1 MTLYLSRASLSRAP
15 SAQALNALLMPEE
28 IGKRT
33 DAHHRLLWTLFADH
47 PNRTRDFLWREEQ
60 RGEFAILSSRKPVGT
75 DLFTRVDSKPF
86 APVLKAGDRLH
97 FALRAN
103 ATRSKDRKRVDVV
116 MHALHPLD
124 PGKRAECRMSIA
136 TTEGAAWLSRLGNRH
151 GFEVTDCFATDYKV
165 HALPNHKGP
174 RNRQPQ
180 FGILDLVGELTVGE
194 PAPFLAAVAAG
205 FGRAKAFGCGLM
217 MLRRAR

>member
-15 SAQALNALLMPEE
+15 SARALNALLMPEE
-28 IGKRT
+28 TGRRT

-47 PNRTRDFLWREEQ
+47 PDRSRDFLWREE
-60 RGEFAILSSRKPVGT
+60 RSGEFAILSARKPVGT
-75 DLFTRVDSKPF
+75 DLFDRLDCKPF
-86 APVLKAGDRLH
+86 APVLTPGDRLH

-116 MHALHPLD
+116 MHALHPFR
-124 PGKRAECRMSIA
+124 PEQRAEQRMSVA
-136 TTEGAAWLSRLGNRH
+136 TTEGAAWLGRLGARQ
-151 GFEVTDCFATDYKV
+151 GFEVTYCEATDYKV
-165 HALPNHKGP
+165 HALPHHKGP
-174 RNRQPQ
+174 RSRQPQ
-180 FGILDLVGELTVGE
+180 FGILDLVGEIAVADPTAFV
-194 PAPFLAAVAAG
+194 AAVAAG